1 MCLVMNW
8 LYCIRYSIKEE
19 IVFNCDVLIIKEVRF
34 VDFFV
39 MIECIFLNLLY
50 DLEKKFYWKI
60 IEEVKY
66 GYDNLDII
74 FW

>member
-50 DLEKKFYWKI
+50 GLEKNF
-60 IEEVKY
+60 IERLLKK
-66 GYDNLDII
+66 
-74 FW
+74 